1 MIVQSGNIDSVIKAF
16 RYEVKKSGIVSQ
28 LLLKKIAKK
37 RERRKAKQRIA
48 LRRRRQAI
56 KRRGLHRENDKG

>member
-1 MIVQSGNIDSVIKAF
+1 MIATNQNPDEVVRKF

-37 RERRKAKQRIA
+37 SERRKAKQRIA
-48 LRRRRQAI
+48 LRRKRQVE
-56 KRRGLHRENDKG
+56 KRRRVYTEG